1 MSDVS
6 VFHESHLRGPW
17 ACVPQ
22 VDRVLP
28 AGPVHVIN
36 VSPPA
41 GAVVEEPMP
50 ELGLNLLM
58 RTGPLLRVGFNR
70 PPRWLAVSPGA
81 MILTPPDTACEFI
94 ADAPA
99 HVLAVAIPKPEIE
112 EFTRETGARIEVERE
127 ESFRDS
133 RLSQALVGLW
143 HELADDAPAG
153 LVADQLMRTVL
164 ATLAGRGGRRLPT
177 GRERL
182 PSHTVRRLRD
192 YVESRLACDIHVTE
206 LAEVA
211 DLSPAHFAR
220 AFAATVGMT
229 PFRYVM
235 TRRLAR
241 AKELLEGTRRSA
253 LDIALDVGFKTP
265 SHFTSR
271 FRREFGVTPR
281 AIRPDRRRP
290 DVGA

>member
-1 MSDVS
+1 
-6 VFHESHLRGPW
+6 
-17 ACVPQ
+17 
-22 VDRVLP
+22 VLAEEPGAP
-28 AGPVHVIN
+28 ARFLH
-36 VSPPA
+36 
-41 GAVVEEPMP
+41 AVVVAGDAAERLLK
-50 ELGLNLLM
+50 LGEGD
-58 RTGPLLRVGFNR
+58 RFVER
-70 PPRWLAVSPGA
+70 
-81 MILTPPDTACEFI
+81 
-94 ADAPA
+94 